1 MKEGKDELASEESTE
16 VSRPSAAEGQAV
28 GQPDPECADEAGA
41 VEVAEESPE
50 RKKEDS
56 PSREQLESELEK
68 WKRQAEEHYEM
79 FLRARADLENYRR
92 RARRELEETAR
103 YAASPL
109 AEALLPVLDNME
121 RALAAGKDSGGG
133 EAFYQGVEMVY
144 RQLLQVLTEAGLS
157 PIEAVG
163 KPFDPRLHNAV
174 MQTESDEYESGTVV
188 EELQRGYRFKDRV
201 LRPTMVKV
209 SK

>member
-1 MKEGKDELASEESTE
+1 MNEGKDELASEEAME
-16 VSRPSAAEGQAV
+16 ASRPVTQGGEAER
-28 GQPDPECADEAGA
+28 QPNPESVDGD
-41 VEVAEESPE
+41 VAEESP
-50 RKKEDS
+50 KQGDS
-56 PSREQLESELEK
+56 YEQLEKELEK
-68 WKRQAEEHYEM
+68 WKRQSEEHYEM

-92 RARRELEETAR
+92 RARKELEDTAR
-103 YAASPL
+103 YGAAAL

-121 RALAAGKDSGGG
+121 RALAAGRDSNG

-144 RQLLQVLTEAGLS
+144 RQLLQVLSDAGLS

-163 KPFDPRLHNAV
+163 KPFDPHLHNAV
-174 MQTESDEYESGTVV
+174 MQTESDEYEPGTVV

>member
-1 MKEGKDELASEESTE
+1 MNEGKDELASEESAE
-16 VSRPSAAEGQAV
+16 ASQPSAAEEKADR
-28 GQPDPECADEAGA
+28 QPYPERVDGAEAG
-41 VEVAEESPE
+41 EGSEESSE
-50 RKKEDS
+50 KGDS
-56 PSREQLESELEK
+56 YEQLEKELEK

-92 RARRELEETAR
+92 RARKELEETAR
-103 YAASPL
+103 YAAVPL
-109 AEALLPVLDNME
+109 AEALLPVLDNLE
-121 RALAAGKDSGGG
+121 RALAAGRDSDGG

-144 RQLLQVLTEAGLS
+144 RQLLKVLSEAGLS

-163 KPFDPRLHNAV
+163 KPFDPHLHNAV
-174 MQTESDEYESGTVV
+174 MQTESDEYEPGTVV

>member
-1 MKEGKDELASEESTE
+1 MHEGKDELASEEL
-16 VSRPSAAEGQAV
+16 VKASRPATQEEKADR
-28 GQPDPECADEAGA
+28 QPDPERDDGA
-41 VEVAEESPE
+41 VAEESLE
-50 RKKEDS
+50 RRDS
-56 PSREQLESELEK
+56 YEQLEKELEK
-68 WKRQAEEHYEM
+68 WKRQSEEHYEM

-92 RARRELEETAR
+92 RARKELEDTAR
-103 YAASPL
+103 YGAAAL

-121 RALAAGKDSGGG
+121 RALAAGPDSDG

-144 RQLLQVLTEAGLS
+144 RQLLQVLSEAGLS

-163 KPFDPRLHNAV
+163 KPFDPHLHNAV
-174 MQTESDEYESGTVV
+174 MQTESEEYEPGTVV